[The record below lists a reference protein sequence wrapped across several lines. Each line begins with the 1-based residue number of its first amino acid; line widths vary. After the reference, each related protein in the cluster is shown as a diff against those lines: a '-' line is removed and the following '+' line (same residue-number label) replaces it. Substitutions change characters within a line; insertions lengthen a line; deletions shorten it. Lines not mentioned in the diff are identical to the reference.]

1 MCWRKLR
8 SPKKNPKKYTSKC
21 SLLYV
26 KRIHKNYAPVFN
38 EFTSISVGLYES
50 EVMNYCNLDEIELGP
65 SCIWI
70 LQRLKVYHY
79 KMHMRSSIM
88 MEFELNNPYIPIEQ
102 EIIGMLDERDD
113 AANNLIEEVDNERI
127 GDVVVDRV
135 GFKDVE
141 SAHPW

>member
-1 MCWRKLR
+1 
-8 SPKKNPKKYTSKC
+8 
-21 SLLYV
+21 
-26 KRIHKNYAPVFN
+26 
-38 EFTSISVGLYES
+38 
-50 EVMNYCNLDEIELGP
+50 
-65 SCIWI
+65 
-70 LQRLKVYHY
+70 
-79 KMHMRSSIM
+79 M

-141 SAHPW
+141 SAHP